1 MRDRDRWRPTL
12 LRLGDQSFVLFVLRP
27 LRFVHVIPCPK
38 GKAGCAVRLVLRA
51 GLRFPGKKCDDVAGL
66 TARKIQY
73 LNAQP
78 ESPGLQVPFPELE
91 ELSCDPLQR
100 VRPALLRRI
109 DLAAAIRAQGTRK
122 LADHDL
128 RRTALGRIVDA
139 PHDQVGEL
147 GRELARQQDLLLVFL
162 FLFCRC
168 ALFQLFSGFLPV
180 LPLDDIAHIR
190 GRGQFQPAP
199 CPARRLARPRH
210 VPVPPDHSAAPRR
223 SCRVCLAATC
233 DLARS
238 ELPPILV
245 GGEACLRVPSPPI
258 PGSSFS
264 YPGSACL
271 AAPALNRASTR
282 DRRCFT
288 SSGRSPTASTA
299 LRTASKSRSRSAESF
314 GRSRGTAASARS
326 SSCRRRRYCSRTTSL
341 NRARLSWW
349 FSGRC

>member
-27 LRFVHVIPCPK
+27 LRFVHVILCPK
-38 GKAGCAVRLVLRA
+38 SLGGCAGRLVLRG
-51 GLRFPGKKCDDVAGL
+51 GLRFPGKESADIAGL
-66 TARKIQY
+66 AARKVQY
-73 LNAQP
+73 LNAEP
-78 ESPGLQVPFPELE
+78 ESPGLQVLFPDLE

-100 VRPALLRRI
+100 VRPALLRCI

-168 ALFQLFSGFLPV
+168 ALFQLFSGFLLV
-180 LPLDDIAHIR
+180 LPLDDIAHLR

-264 YPGSACL
+264 YPGSACP
-271 AAPALNRASTR
+271 AAPSLNTASTR

-288 SSGRSPTASTA
+288 ASSRPPGASPA
-299 LRTASKSRSRSAESF
+299 LRTASNTRAL
-314 GRSRGTAASARS
+314 S
-326 SSCRRRRYCSRTTSL
+326 SD
-341 NRARLSWW
+341 
-349 FSGRC
+349 